1 LRVIF
6 RTDAAIEIGTGHL
19 MRCLALAA
27 GLRAEGAECAFLCR
41 DGLAALAQV
50 ISDGGHRL
58 IRMTNTDQRRR
69 AADGDRLAHDH
80 WLPGGW
86 QQDLDICLG
95 ELTSEPAA
103 DWLVVDHYALDRR
116 WEQGM
121 RAAARSIMAIDDL
134 ADRVH
139 DCDLLLDQNLVPA
152 MDSRHAGLL
161 PSGCKSLLG
170 PRYALLRSEFSGK
183 GESTRGGNHP
193 EPRLLV
199 MFGGADAGNLTLRTV
214 KVLAHIGWN
223 GSVDV
228 VAGPLY
234 PAGAALQAAVKTLP
248 DATLHAPA
256 RDVAALMHGADL
268 AVGSPGVASLERC
281 ACALPSLT
289 ISQAKNQEEVGVALA
304 EAGAHWYLGSAE
316 AVTDE
321 ELQQALCVLRRDVFA
336 RKAMSAAAASLC
348 DGQGVKRVIRQMLA
362 TTLAVRPVRAED
374 ATLLFGWRND
384 ERTRRQSFDPR
395 PLDPIGHAD
404 WLMKVIC
411 DEDRSLLLVSRAG
424 RDVACVRFDCA
435 AERTT
440 VSIYLDPAMHGRG
453 IGASALVAAIDWLRE
468 ARPEVR
474 LVEADVLAANPASHA
489 LFASVGFAPART
501 RYELHLASSGVR
513 LDQSHSGLVLS

>member
-1 LRVIF
+1 LRAIF
-6 RTDAAIEIGTGHL
+6 RTDAGTEVGTGHL

-41 DGLAALAQV
+41 DGLGALAQV
-50 ISDGGHRL
+50 ITDGGHRL
-58 IRMTNTDQRRR
+58 IRMGNTDQRQG
-69 AADGDRLAHDH
+69 AAVGEPLAHDG

-86 QQDLDICLG
+86 QQDLDVCLG
-95 ELTSEPAA
+95 ELASEPAA

-121 RAAARSIMAIDDL
+121 RATARSIMAIDDL

-139 DCDLLLDQNLVPA
+139 DCDLLLDQNLMPA
-152 MDSRHAGLL
+152 MDSRYAGLL

-183 GESTRGGNHP
+183 GESTRGGDHP

-214 KVLAHIGWN
+214 KTLADIGWN
-223 GSVDV
+223 GPVDV

-234 PAGAALQAAVKTLP
+234 PAFVALQAAIKILP

-256 RDVAALMHGADL
+256 LDVAALMHGADL
-268 AVGSPGVASLERC
+268 AVGSPGLASLERC

-304 EAGAHWYLGSAE
+304 EAGAHWYLGRAE

-321 ELQQALCVLRRDVFA
+321 ELQQALCVLRRNVFG
-336 RKAMSAAAASLC
+336 RKAMSAAAAPLC

-374 ATLLFGWRND
+374 TALLFGWRND

-395 PLDPIGHAD
+395 ALDPIGHAD

-411 DEDRSLLLVSRAG
+411 DEDRSLLLVSRAA

-435 AERTT
+435 AERAT
-440 VSIYLDPAMHGRG
+440 VSIYLDPALHGCG
-453 IGASALVAAIDWLRE
+453 IGVPALMAAIDWLRE

-474 LVEADVLAANPASHA
+474 LIEADVLAGNVASQA
-489 LFASVGFAPART
+489 LFASVGFAPARV

-513 LDQSHSGLVLS
+513 ADRNQSRQMLT